1 MAVGADQIE
10 QIIRDSIQNFGTTQT
25 ATNVGTVIDVGD
37 GIAHVYGLQAAL
49 ANELVEFSGI
59 IDPHT
64 GQPVL
69 GIASN
74 LSEDTVGV
82 VVMGPYEDI
91 TEGTQVQTT
100 GRIIEVPVGDALL
113 GRIVDSLG
121 RPIDGKGPVQ
131 TEKFRPVE
139 RLAPGVVVRL
149 PVNTPWQTGN

>member
-10 QIIRDSIQNFGTTQT
+10 QIIRDSIENFGTTQT

-37 GIAHVYGLQAAL
+37 GIAHVYGLQAAV
-49 ANELVEFSGI
+49 ANELVEFAGI
-59 IDPHT
+59 IDPTT

-74 LSEDTVGV
+74 LGEDTVGV

-100 GRIIEVPVGDALL
+100 GRIVEVPVGDALL
-113 GRIVDSLG
+113 GRVVDTLG
-121 RPIDGKGPVQ
+121 RPIDGKGDLNT
-131 TEKFRPVE
+131 TESRPVE
-139 RLAPGVVVRL
+139 RIA
-149 PVNTPWQTGN
+149 